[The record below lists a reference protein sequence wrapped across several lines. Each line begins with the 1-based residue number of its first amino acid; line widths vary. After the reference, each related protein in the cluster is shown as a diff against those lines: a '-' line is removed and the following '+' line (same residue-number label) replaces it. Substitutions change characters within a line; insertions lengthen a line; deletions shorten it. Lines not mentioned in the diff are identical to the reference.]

1 MKKIF
6 DTREYDSWYDRHR
19 DIYEAELKAIKPFVD
34 KYGHPR
40 LEIGVGTGRFSQPL
54 NIDYGI
60 DPDEDMLHFAS
71 IRRIKVVKGIGEE
84 LPFPTEFFGMVLIAT
99 TLPFF
104 QDAKKVIKESWRVL
118 KKDGG
123 LIIAFIPRESYF
135 GEKYRKMG
143 EEGDERF
150 KNAHFY
156 TFDEVKELL
165 NGQFEMIGIRST
177 LLGENI
183 SLDVADEYRDD
194 ASFIVV
200 ESRKI

>member
-6 DTREYDSWYDRHR
+6 DAQEYDSWYDRHR
-19 DIYEAELKAIKPFVD
+19 NIYEAELKAIKPFVD

-60 DPDEDMLHFAS
+60 DPDEDMLRIAL
-71 IRRIKVVKGIGEE
+71 RRGIKIVKGVGEE
-84 LPFPTEFFGMVLIAT
+84 LPFPDEFFEMVLIAT

-104 QDAKKVIKESWRVL
+104 QNAKKVIRESWRVL
-118 KKDGG
+118 KKEGG
-123 LIIAFIPRESYF
+123 LIIAFIPRDSYF
-135 GEKYRKMG
+135 GRKYRRMG

-156 TFDEVKELL
+156 TFKEVKDLL
-165 NGQFEMIGIRST
+165 KGLFEIVGVRST
-177 LLGENI
+177 LLGEEI
-183 SLDVADEYRDD
+183 SLEAVDEYREDS
-194 ASFIVV
+194 SFVVV
-200 ESRKI
+200 ESIKI